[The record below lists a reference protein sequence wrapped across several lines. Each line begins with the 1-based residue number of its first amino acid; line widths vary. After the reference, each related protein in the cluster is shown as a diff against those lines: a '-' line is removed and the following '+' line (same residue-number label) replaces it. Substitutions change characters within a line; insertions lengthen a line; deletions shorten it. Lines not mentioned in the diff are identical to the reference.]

1 MGKRVL
7 FTGAGAEVDLGFA
20 SGCDFTNDTFYR
32 KKSRLYNALETFYQ
46 NRLSRNEKS
55 SLPDSYYSS
64 FLFNSRG
71 RAFKLLVDN
80 LIHVKPDAVAEV
92 LGKSKSSIQDVSA
105 LEGSDLEKLFE
116 LLIIENDSSDD
127 KLRQKALLREYESNQ
142 IHFGILESYYFDL
155 LHPRDHPQRFWKLIN
170 FYWSAFFSIL
180 LPITDCLYK
189 DVLDYEKDRYAFV
202 LTHLDEVIKRVNN
215 PSSFDRLIK
224 SNTYYAKLKTKFDYV
239 ITTNY
244 TPYVTA
250 LVSNQH
256 SEVARLAGC
265 LSWFER
271 LDTLEFDRYEDEDA
285 FISEDTLIFPYLMC
299 QSPVKPIIS
308 TNQINEFS
316 KAVGFLKEADEIVIL
331 GYSFCDED
339 AHIASMV
346 SSAIRNNPNMRI
358 VYLDYTPVGETTDK
372 LNKRKN
378 ALGSQLRLSKSE
390 IDRIEIRGVYNCE
403 SEAFLELVG

>member
-1 MGKRVL
+1 M
-7 FTGAGAEVDLGFA
+7 DLGFA

-346 SSAIRNNPNMRI
+346 SSAIRNNPDMRI

-378 ALGSQLRLSKSE
+378 TLGSQLRLSKSE

>member
-1 MGKRVL
+1 M
-7 FTGAGAEVDLGFA
+7 DLGFA

>member
-1 MGKRVL
+1 M
-7 FTGAGAEVDLGFA
+7 DLGFA

-346 SSAIRNNPNMRI
+346 SSAIRNNPDMRI